1 MYEWSDTDIIMR
13 DAVRGFIDKEIRPH
27 LDGLESGELSPY
39 PIARKLFSEFG
50 LDVMAAEAV
59 KTMLDKQRAKQDA
72 TESAEPQEK
81 SGGLGAL
88 GAQASMAVAMVS
100 ELAGVSI
107 GLLSTVGV
115 SIGLGAA
122 TIMSRGTLA
131 QKERWLPELM
141 TFEKIAAWAIT
152 EPDAGS
158 DAFGGMKTYV
168 KRDGADYMLNGQK
181 TFITN
186 GPYADVLIV
195 YAKLDDGEPNADK
208 RNRPVLTFVLDAGMP
223 GLTQGKPFKKMGM
236 MSSPTGEL
244 FFDNVR
250 LTPDRLLGETEQ
262 HAGGDGR
269 DSARAN
275 FVAERVGIAAMSLG
289 IINECHRLCVDY
301 AKTRT
306 LVGQGDRAVPA
317 DPAEAGQDGGRP
329 DERAE
334 HGVQHAGTGQG
345 GPTAVPGRGVGD
357 QAVLIGGRDR
367 RGDGRRAAVRWQRLH
382 GRVPGRAARPG
393 REVADDLCR
402 QQRSSDHAHREGLAE
417 RMIGGKVVAIT
428 GGARGIGRATGEAF
442 LRAGAR
448 VALGDVDVELVE
460 KTAAELAESTG
471 GEVCGLALD
480 VTNRAA
486 FARFLDDTE
495 ARLGPLDVLV
505 NNAGIM
511 PTGMFAEEDDAMTDR
526 MLAINLCGVLYG
538 SKLAAARLAGRGG
551 HIVNVASLAGA
562 GAYPGLATYCA
573 TKHAVVG
580 FSEALH
586 LELADAGIGVTAIL
600 PGVVHTE
607 LSAGHGAPR
616 WTRPLTDVEP
626 NDVATAIVGVVGTD
640 RTRRVVPR
648 RLGVVLKTMALL
660 PDRSRHRLA
669 HAAHL
674 DTAFTNVDPQVRES
688 YHRRIV

>member
-122 TIMSRGTLA
+122 TVMSRGTLA

-168 KRDGADYMLNGQK
+168 RRDGADYLLNGQK

-208 RNRPVLTFVLDAGMP
+208 RNRPVLTFVLDSGMP

-262 HAGGDGR
+262 HASGDGR

-306 LVGQGDRAVPA
+306 LWGKEIGQFQLIQLKLAKMEVARMNVQNMVFNTLERVKAGQLPSL
-317 DPAEAGQDGGRP
+317 AEASAIKLYSSEAATDVAMDAVQLFGGNGYM
-329 DERAE
+329 AE
-334 HGVQHAGTGQG
+334 YRVEQLARDAKSLMIYAGSNEVQITHIAK
-345 GPTAVPGRGVGD
+345 
-357 QAVLIGGRDR
+357 
-367 RGDGRRAAVRWQRLH
+367 
-382 GRVPGRAARPG
+382 
-393 REVADDLCR
+393 
-402 QQRSSDHAHREGLAE
+402 GL
-417 RMIGGKVVAIT
+417 
-428 GGARGIGRATGEAF
+428 
-442 LRAGAR
+442 
-448 VALGDVDVELVE
+448 
-460 KTAAELAESTG
+460 
-471 GEVCGLALD
+471 
-480 VTNRAA
+480 
-486 FARFLDDTE
+486 
-495 ARLGPLDVLV
+495 
-505 NNAGIM
+505 
-511 PTGMFAEEDDAMTDR
+511 
-526 MLAINLCGVLYG
+526 
-538 SKLAAARLAGRGG
+538 LAG
-551 HIVNVASLAGA
+551 
-562 GAYPGLATYCA
+562 
-573 TKHAVVG
+573 
-580 FSEALH
+580 
-586 LELADAGIGVTAIL
+586 
-600 PGVVHTE
+600 
-607 LSAGHGAPR
+607 
-616 WTRPLTDVEP
+616 
-626 NDVATAIVGVVGTD
+626 
-640 RTRRVVPR
+640 
-648 RLGVVLKTMALL
+648 
-660 PDRSRHRLA
+660 
-669 HAAHL
+669 
-674 DTAFTNVDPQVRES
+674 
-688 YHRRIV
+688 